1 MYGHGLSERR
11 IGDVLRGLPRDSFV
25 LSTKVGRMLVPH
37 GRVPPPRP
45 PRP

>member
-1 MYGHGLSERR
+1 MYGHVLSELR
-11 IGDVLRGLPRDSFV
+11 IGDVLRGLPRDSFW
-25 LSTKVGRMLVPH
+25 LSTKVGRLLVPH